1 MKVLIETLGCDK
13 NTVDA
18 EEILAALLDG
28 GAELTVDIADAD
40 AAIVNTCCFISDAA
54 DESFAV
60 IRDLCAE
67 KEKRQDLS
75 LIVTGC
81 MAARYPDKIRSD
93 FPAVDAVIAPS
104 DREAF
109 QRLLGREELPAPEDR
124 VPEGIPREMHIRGRV
139 LSTPGPYAY
148 LRIADGCSKRCS
160 YCVIPGIR
168 GPYRSIPGEELA
180 AQAASFIENGYRE
193 LILIAQET
201 TVYGTDRGGEKT
213 LHLLLEKLSALP
225 GDFYLRLMYCYPE
238 EIYPALV
245 DVMARGG
252 KVLPYLDLPIQHT
265 DDRILRSMRRKTTG
279 DGIRRTVAMLREKV
293 PGIAL
298 RTTLLSGYPGE
309 TEEMHKE
316 LLHAVRELRFER
328 LGVFSYSRE
337 EGTAA
342 AALPDQV
349 PEDVKRRRREEL
361 MLAQQEVSFSYQKAQ
376 KGKVLRVMTDGF
388 LPDEGVYAGRT
399 AADAPEIDGC
409 VYFES
414 DRPVGTGDI
423 VSVRIR
429 ETGEYDLWGKAVWK
443 SAKK

>member
-139 LSTPGPYAY
+139 LSTPVPYAY

-423 VSVRIR
+423 VLVRIR